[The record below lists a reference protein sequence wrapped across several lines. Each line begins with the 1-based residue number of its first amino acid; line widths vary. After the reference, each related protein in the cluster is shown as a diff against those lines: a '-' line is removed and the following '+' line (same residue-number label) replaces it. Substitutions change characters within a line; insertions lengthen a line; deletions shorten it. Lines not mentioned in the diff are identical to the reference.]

1 PPRLMR
7 SLPDETTLDLTTD
20 GPADEGVLHSLATL
34 AGVQRVERLQSGAET
49 DGAFPNAETPAADAA
64 GNRVRLYVTSDAASL
79 VAPAASLLAARG
91 LELGAVKLG
100 SPTLEA
106 VFIHLTGSTLR

>member
-1 PPRLMR
+1 MKPDCPGGITFSPRIGFPSSSACMY
-7 SLPDETTLDLTTD
+7 
-20 GPADEGVLHSLATL
+20 VLRFS
-34 AGVQRVERLQSGAET
+34 

-100 SPTLEA
+100 SPTLED
-106 VFIHLTGSTLR
+106 VFIHLTGRTLR